1 MNTSVSHTYDVDVL
15 HPRPQNR
22 PLIRPF
28 ECSLHPFARLCIPP
42 WHPFCSPTQLSL
54 SCPHQRDPALSAPS
68 LTASTNHALGRLS
81 PVHWSPHIQ
90 PLPHSNSTPKLVLP
104 HTPHIYSPA
113 HSPTPNDALSSVGRN
128 AQRRIADPFR
138 TKHLISPSIR
148 LFDSF
153 RLKRRPRLQFT
164 KKSNNLFSRLKLP
177 KRHPAL

>member
-1 MNTSVSHTYDVDVL
+1 MTSTSYTRVPKIALSFALLSAPYA
-15 HPRPQNR
+15 R
-22 PLIRPF
+22 
-28 ECSLHPFARLCIPP
+28 SLAYAFPPGTHFARPP
-42 WHPFCSPTQLSL
+42 A
-54 SCPHQRDPALSAPS
+54 CPHQRDPALSALQAPIMHLAVS
-68 LTASTNHALGRLS
+68 HR
-81 PVHWSPHIQ
+81 SPHIQ
-90 PLPHSNSTPKLVLP
+90 SLPHSNSTPKLVLP